1 MLETN
6 IRIIRPGQDLYLWIR
21 RAVVDGS
28 DLSVELLQRACG
40 MLRYRHGLAAIP
52 CGSTRRSLLI
62 ASTEPIPTL
71 QLEGEDWV
79 LNVQDA
85 SEPSRKVSVRD
96 AEGAAVIPDLVERAI
111 LVELAR
117 RTDLWTL
124 DSPRKWYEPAPFQSE
139 DGIAAYRRFEIAAL
153 LIDDVGVGVAVDV
166 NTAFFTE
173 AALAYFFDDRVDV
186 PERHERH
193 ELFTKLTRRQPGQKG
208 TLLYDNGRSR
218 VKCYFE
224 DAPEGVTCGTTGPVR
239 VRGKT
244 YTSLFAYYQAEYPG
258 LSVTPE
264 SRAVRVSFEGL
275 SRPQYV
281 AADRVR
287 VRVMNDHVPDSLSD
301 IDKINPAE
309 RRELIERFWQ
319 RLEPRPVGSVA
330 PGLYKGFWRP
340 DTNRITRFPLVEL
353 QFGDEH
359 SLPGTS
365 SLSISEYRTHYQQ
378 RLEYVENVGC
388 YFVPPTITR
397 TLYCAYPR
405 RLGEKTARQAAD
417 DMAAKISKWTRVGLV
432 VHPIG
437 YDTLSEAIER
447 LRRTAPAGMVI
458 FVLNDEPSAYYEAA
472 FQLPDWRIKRMTER
486 ELCRHYDYLANGAWD
501 KRQRRTSLERGGARW
516 ERFINL
522 NALDVLQQLDCIPW
536 RAEQCGPYE
545 AQIAIDVGHDRRH
558 FALSLLVARQK
569 EKTPSIW
576 IDSVVVPKPD
586 HQHESI
592 NAIMLAEQIQVLF
605 HRMRRSHVDG
615 IRSLLIFRDGKL
627 PGNEL
632 TGIKDK
638 AIPDLIAAG
647 LLAENARVDI
657 VDFHKKTLTAVR
669 LWEIDQ
675 RGDVHNPLE
684 GTAVL
689 LTPQMVVVA
698 STGNVT
704 LHQGTAQ
711 PFVLVGN
718 GDCPAILDAAKA
730 AFDAAQLNFSSP
742 TVAQRL
748 PLTLK
753 RTDDE
758 LTARAAQE
766 IRRLR

>member
-21 RAVVDGS
+21 RAVVNGS

-40 MLRYRHGLAAIP
+40 ILRYRHGLAAIP
-52 CGSTRRSLLI
+52 CASTPRSLLI
-62 ASTEPIPTL
+62 ASMEPIRAL

-85 SEPSRKVSVRD
+85 GEPSRRVCVQN
-96 AEGAAVIPDLVERAI
+96 AEGASMVPDLVERAI

-124 DSPRKWYEPAPFQSE
+124 DSPRKWYEPVPFQSE

-153 LIDDVGVGVAVDV
+153 LIDDIGVGVAVDV

-173 AALAYFFDDRVDV
+173 ATLAYFFDEGVDV
-186 PERHERH
+186 HERHERDD
-193 ELFTKLTRRQPGQKG
+193 LFTKLTRRQPGQKG
-208 TLLYDNGRSR
+208 TLLYDNGRAR

-224 DAPEGVTCGTTGPVR
+224 AAPEGVTCGNTGPVR
-239 VRGKT
+239 VRRKT
-244 YTSLFAYYQAEYPG
+244 YDSLFAYYEAEYPG
-258 LSVTPE
+258 LPVTPD

-287 VRVMNDHVPDSLSD
+287 VRVMNDNVPDSLSAV
-301 IDKINPAE
+301 DKINPAE
-309 RRELIERFWQ
+309 RRELIEGFWR
-319 RLEPRPVGSVA
+319 RLEPRPVGSIA
-330 PGLYKGFWRP
+330 PGLYKGFWQP
-340 DTNRITRFPLVEL
+340 DADRITRFPLVEL

-365 SLSISEYRTHYQQ
+365 SLSVTEYRTHYQQ

-397 TLYCAYPR
+397 TLYCAYPH
-405 RLGEKTARQAAD
+405 RLDEKTARQAAD
-417 DMAAKISKWTRVGLV
+417 DIAAKISKWTRVGLV

-486 ELCRHYDYLANGAWD
+486 ELCRHYDYLRKGAWD

-516 ERFINL
+516 ERLINL

-605 HRMRRSHVDG
+605 HRLRRSHVDG

-657 VDFHKKTLTAVR
+657 VDFHKKSLTAVR

-698 STGNVT
+698 STGAVT

-711 PFVLVGN
+711 PFVIVGN
-718 GDCPAILDAAKA
+718 GDCPAILDTAKA